1 MWRKLKI
8 IVIDG
13 FCSKS
18 KLKPITNVSSSFQS
32 NKKIEGIIYK
42 NCHGLEVRP
51 WTKMT
56 KDRNKEAEARQVSI
70 ERETTFTHN
79 YYSIGIQNVI
89 LPPQQQK
96 TKKFRHLL

>member
-1 MWRKLKI
+1 MLM
-8 IVIDG
+8 VIDG
-13 FCSKS
+13 LCGKL

-56 KDRNKEAEARQVSI
+56 KDRNKEAEARQVCI
-70 ERETTFTHN
+70 ERETTFT
-79 YYSIGIQNVI
+79 Q
-89 LPPQQQK
+89 
-96 TKKFRHLL
+96 LL